1 MLLEFPHSSVPAYTE
16 KIIFELL
23 KLGTTPIIV
32 HPERNKAIQN
42 KTDILYKFI
51 QQGALAQVTATSYI
65 GGFGNDVASLSRK
78 LVEHG
83 LVQIVASDAHT
94 MKNRNF
100 VLSEALLQIGQD
112 FGEQKAMQFE
122 QNAEDLINGANVI
135 ASNYRKIEKRN
146 GSFSSDCYI
155 LRRSFGVNVRK
166 KETKIYLDKDRVQSR
181 CFYIFTKRV
190 LDIIFSVI
198 GLIVLTPIFLIV
210 SLWIKLCDNGP
221 VFYIQERVG
230 LNGKKFNIYKFRSM
244 YVNADLLLEK
254 LKQKNEVQ
262 GPMFKMKHD
271 PRVTSVG
278 RFIRKTSIDELPQ
291 LVNVLKGDMS
301 LVGPRPPLPDEVK
314 QYSEYDLQRL
324 WVVPGCTGLWQAT
337 ERNNVGFDEM
347 VDLDL
352 AYIQKRSLIFDLKII
367 LLTIGLFLIRM
378 TLISIIIKLLMYYN

>member
-1 MLLEFPHSSVPAYTE
+1 MNFEKIVDLHCHILPGIDDGSQNLEDSLRLAEEAVQDGVTHILATPHHLDNRYVNHRRDVENLVKDFQLELDDRQIALKIFPSQEVHINGELIQKYDDLLGVDLKKKYMLLEFPHSSVPAYTE

-135 ASNYRKIEKRN
+135 ASNYRKIEK
-146 GSFSSDCYI
+146 
-155 LRRSFGVNVRK
+155 K
-166 KETKIYLDKDRVQSR
+166 K
-181 CFYIFTKRV
+181 
-190 LDIIFSVI
+190 
-198 GLIVLTPIFLIV
+198 
-210 SLWIKLCDNGP
+210 
-221 VFYIQERVG
+221 
-230 LNGKKFNIYKFRSM
+230 
-244 YVNADLLLEK
+244 
-254 LKQKNEVQ
+254 
-262 GPMFKMKHD
+262 
-271 PRVTSVG
+271 
-278 RFIRKTSIDELPQ
+278 RF
-291 LVNVLKGDMS
+291 
-301 LVGPRPPLPDEVK
+301 
-314 QYSEYDLQRL
+314 
-324 WVVPGCTGLWQAT
+324 
-337 ERNNVGFDEM
+337 F
-347 VDLDL
+347 
-352 AYIQKRSLIFDLKII
+352 F
-367 LLTIGLFLIRM
+367 F
-378 TLISIIIKLLMYYN
+378 